1 VILIFLALTFDR
13 MVGAVEKEA
22 VTSSEIEAMKP
33 LYPGMKGKDILQKVI
48 EERIFCRFA
57 KMESV
62 KVIPEEVEEAYNKM
76 LNQNPGL
83 KDIIITQG
91 LDSLYRAEL
100 TNQLYV
106 QKLLGKEVVP
116 RINITNKDV
125 QKFYSANKESLRM
138 PSSVVL
144 KRITKRIESN
154 SLKKL
159 KKEAEKILALSKKE
173 DFSKLVEEYSEDPS
187 TKYNGGLLGSFS
199 IYQLPPYFLGI
210 DSLKVGE
217 TKLFT
222 SPQGY
227 HIIKLISR
235 IGSMVTIAHIFLQFR
250 ISNNEVEV
258 ARKNMEKIRGK
269 WVKGNPPVEPVDIG
283 EVPIKMLGPLSSI
296 VDTLNVGEIS
306 HPIVDG
312 IDVHLIEVVEKKK
325 SRIPELSEV
334 KEKIRNYLFNKE
346 LEKGYEKL
354 LDEAKEKVFYFIS

>member
-22 VTSSEIEAMKP
+22 ITSSEVESMKS
-33 LYPGMKGKDILQKVI
+33 LYPGMKEKDILQKVI
-48 EERIFCRFA
+48 EERIFFRFA
-57 KMESV
+57 KMDSIQV
-62 KVIPEEVEEAYNKM
+62 TPEEIEKAYNNM

-83 KDIIITQG
+83 KDIIARG

-106 QKLLGKEVVP
+106 QKLLAKEVIP
-116 RINITNKDV
+116 RINITNKDI
-125 QKFYSANKESLRM
+125 QKFYIANKESLRV

-144 KRITKRIESN
+144 HRITKRIESN
-154 SLKKL
+154 SIKKL
-159 KKEAEKILALSKKE
+159 QREAEKILSLSKKE

-217 TKLFT
+217 TRLFT

-235 IGSMVTIAHIFLQFR
+235 VGSMVTIAHIFLQFR
-250 ISNNEVEV
+250 ISKNEVEV
-258 ARKNMEKIRGK
+258 TKKNMEKVRGE
-269 WVKGNPPVEPVDIG
+269 WLNGNPPVEPVDIG
-283 EVPIKMLGPLSSI
+283 EVPIKMLGALSSI
-296 VDTLNVGEIS
+296 VDTLNVGEVS

-312 IDVHLIEVVEKKK
+312 IDIHLIKVVEKKK
-325 SRIPELSEV
+325 SKIPELSDV
-334 KEKIRNYLFNKE
+334 REKIRNYLFNKE

-354 LDEAKEKVFYFIS
+354 LDEAKGKVFYFIS